1 MNKDKLF
8 EGDNRIKQLTPGIQ
22 REDEKKNFDK
32 LDSHQSQLKN
42 EELWYRAMHK

>member
-22 REDEKKNFDK
+22 TEYEKRNFAK

-42 EELWYRAMHK
+42 EELWFRAIGK

>member
-1 MNKDKLF
+1 MDKF

-22 REDEKKNFDK
+22 RQDEKNNFSK

-42 EELWYRAMHK
+42 EELWFRAMNK